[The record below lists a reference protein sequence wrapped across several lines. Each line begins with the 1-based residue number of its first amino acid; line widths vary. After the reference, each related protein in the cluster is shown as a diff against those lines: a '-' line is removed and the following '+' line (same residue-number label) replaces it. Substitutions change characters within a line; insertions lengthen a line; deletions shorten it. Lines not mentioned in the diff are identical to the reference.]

1 MSRESLQQQLKKLD
15 VAKLKMNNGKDV
27 EDELKKHSKIL
38 VDCIMQELDKVYDS
52 MEPVMYQRTYN
63 LYNALDIDQTVRV
76 NVSASGA
83 KLSIGLCFDNGAM
96 HRSFDGEMVN
106 TAWLINDGWQTHGRF
121 ANVPYLGY
129 RSAENFIEKG
139 IERYKRSVR
148 KPFPV
153 KLMKGTEV
161 TYF

>member
-15 VAKLKMNNGKDV
+15 VKKLKLSNGKSV
-27 EDELKKHSKIL
+27 EDELKRHARIL
-38 VDCIMQELDKVYDS
+38 ADCIMDELDQIYDS
-52 MEPVMYQRTYN
+52 YEPKMYHRSYD
-63 LYNALDIDQTVRV
+63 LYNALDVDQTVNV

-83 KLSIGLCFDNGAM
+83 QLSIGLYFDDGAM

-129 RSAENFIEKG
+129 RSATNIVEKG

-148 KPFPV
+148 NPFPV
-153 KLMKGTEV
+153 KLTKGTEV